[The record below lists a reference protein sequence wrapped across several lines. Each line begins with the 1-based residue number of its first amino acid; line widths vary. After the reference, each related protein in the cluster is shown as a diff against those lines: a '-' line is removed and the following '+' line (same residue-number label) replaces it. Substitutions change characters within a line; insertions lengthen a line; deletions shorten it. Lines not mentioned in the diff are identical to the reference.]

1 MELHGAIEEY
11 LLAKQNSLTTK
22 TFHWYSYFLD
32 RFERWCQERS
42 RPINKLEQI
51 TPALVQQFAADTT
64 PNTHTRHGRAQI
76 VKGFLSWCARDGEL
90 GVKRSLVERIEMP
103 KLVQSDVE
111 LFSPEDIRRLLA
123 CCEKL
128 SYPHRSKA
136 LIHVLLDT
144 GVRASELCFDSE
156 RPAELTGLRM
166 VDLYISR
173 GEDAY
178 LRVMGKGQKSRTV
191 GFGHETSLA
200 LYRYINRERVGSS
213 EFVFLAQGG
222 APLSVRMLQHFL
234 DDLGERAGVS
244 DCHAHRF
251 RHTFAVSQ
259 LIAGTSDLVL
269 MRLLGHTSLE
279 ATKIY
284 VRAMTQVQAR
294 QAAPSIMDR
303 MKGRSSHDR

>member
-1 MELHGAIEEY
+1 VDLHGAIEEF
-11 LLAKQNSLTTK
+11 LLSKGTSWTAK
-22 TFHWYSYFLD
+22 TFKWNSYFLG
-32 RFERWCQERS
+32 RFEKWCREKS
-42 RPINKLEQI
+42 SPINKLEQI
-51 TPALVQQFAADTT
+51 TPTLVQAFAADTT
-64 PNTHTRHGRAQI
+64 PNTHTRHARAQI
-76 VKGFLSWCARDGEL
+76 VKGFLSWCASDAET
-90 GVKRSLVERIEMP
+90 GVKRGMVERIEMP
-103 KLVQSDVE
+103 RLVQSDVE
-111 LFSPEDIRRLLA
+111 LFSAEDINRLLRT
-123 CCEKL
+123 CEGL
-128 SYPHRSKA
+128 YYPHRNKA

-144 GVRASELCFDSE
+144 GIRASELCFDSD

-166 VDLYISR
+166 ENLYLSR

-178 LRVMGKGQKSRTV
+178 LRVMGKGQKGRTV

-200 LYRYINRERVGSS
+200 VRRYLNRERVGSS

-234 DDLGERAGVS
+234 DDLGERAGVP

-259 LIAGTSDLVL
+259 LMAGTSDLVL

-284 VRAMTQVQAR
+284 TRAMTQVQAR
-294 QAAPSIMDR
+294 RAAPSIMDR
-303 MKGRSSHDR
+303 MKGRSSHVR

>member
-11 LLAKQNSLTTK
+11 LLAKQNTLTQK
-22 TFHWYSYFLD
+22 TFHWYSYFLSK
-32 RFERWCQERS
+32 FEEWCLEKQP
-42 RPINKLEQI
+42 PINVLSHV
-51 TPALVQQFAADTT
+51 TPGIVQQFAADTT
-64 PNTHTRHGRAQI
+64 SNTHTRHARAQI
-76 VKGFLSWCARDGEL
+76 VKGFLSWCSGDVET
-90 GVKRSLVERIEMP
+90 GVKKSVVDRIEMP
-103 KLVQSDVE
+103 RLVQSDVE
-111 LFSPEDIRRLLA
+111 LFSAEDINRLLRT
-123 CCEKL
+123 CDKL
-128 SYPHRSKA
+128 YYPHRNKA

-144 GVRASELCFDSE
+144 GIRASELCFDSE

-166 VDLYISR
+166 DNLFLSR

-178 LRVMGKGQKSRTV
+178 IRVMGKGMKSRTV

-200 LYRYINRERVGSS
+200 VRRYLNRERVGSS

-234 DDLGERAGVS
+234 DDLGERAGVP

-259 LIAGTSDLVL
+259 LMAGTSDLVL

-284 VRAMTQVQAR
+284 TRAMTQTQAR
-294 QAAPSIMDR
+294 RAAPSIMDQ
-303 MKGRSSHDR
+303 MKGRGVRNG